1 MPVQKISK
9 EEILSATLDAFR
21 QKGYYNTSMEDLA
34 QACGL
39 HKGSFYHHFS
49 SKEALMKTILEEMR
63 NQLNQYVF
71 SIAFD
76 EKIAAEKRMT
86 KLLMLL
92 KTHLLAQ
99 EGGCFI
105 GNTTLETAQHI
116 PQFADIL
123 RGIFADW
130 TAALQKIYSVRYAN
144 DVAFS
149 IAQQTVMEF
158 QGAVMM
164 RNLFKDEAILQQS
177 YERAMQRLV
186 AG

>member
-1 MPVQKISK
+1 MPVQKITKQEMLVKS
-9 EEILSATLDAFR
+9 LAVFR
-21 QKGYYNTSMEDLA
+21 QKGYYNTSMDDLA

-39 HKGSFYHHFS
+39 HKGSFYHHYS
-49 SKEALMKTILEEMR
+49 SKEVLMKTILEETR
-63 NQLNQYVF
+63 SYLNQHVF

-76 EKIAAEKRMT
+76 EKIPAEKRMS
-86 KLLMLL
+86 KLLMALGNR
-92 KTHLLAQ
+92 LLAQ

-123 RGIFADW
+123 RGIFEDW
-130 TAALQKIYSVRYAN
+130 TTALQRLYSTRYAK
-144 DVAFS
+144 DAAFS
-149 IAQQTVMEF
+149 MAQQTVMEF

-164 RNLFKDEAILQQS
+164 RNLFKDETILKQS
-177 YERAMQRLV
+177 YERAMKRLS